1 MTPEAPTVPGD
12 AFGLFRSCLVEGDP
26 QSEKRA
32 RRIKQRAVAVSIALQ
47 ALALAA
53 LVLYPLLGKS
63 ERLSAPSLTPI
74 PPYAPIGK
82 AHRSAPSGPVRAI
95 PRPCGKVCAPSTTP
109 VTIAA
114 RGAGLSSQTDGNP
127 DDLIPRVSPTAGIR
141 DSLMRRDTRG
151 PVPPPP
157 DVQTSAA
164 ERRRVSE
171 LQQMAHLI
179 NRVQPDYPKLA
190 MQMRREG
197 RVELHA
203 IIGADGTI
211 ESLEVIAGDPFF
223 FQSALAAVRQWR
235 YRPTILDGRP
245 IGVDT
250 HITVIYTLDH

>member
-1 MTPEAPTVPGD
+1 MTLDAPSVPGD
-12 AFGLFRSCLVEGDP
+12 GFGSLHSCLVEGDP

-47 ALALAA
+47 ALALTA

-63 ERLSAPSLTPI
+63 ERISAPNVTPI
-74 PPYAPIGK
+74 PPYVAIGK
-82 AHRSAPSGPVRAI
+82 AHHSAPSDPIRAI
-95 PRPCGKVCAPSTTP
+95 PRPCGRVCAPSTTP
-109 VTIAA
+109 VTVAA
-114 RGAGLSSQTDGNP
+114 RGPGPSSDTDGNGG
-127 DDLIPRVSPTAGIR
+127 DSIPGVPPAAGIPE
-141 DSLMRRDTRG
+141 SPILGDTRR
-151 PVPPPP
+151 PVPPPDAQP
-157 DVQTSAA
+157 SAR
-164 ERRRVSE
+164 ERRKVSE
-171 LQQMAHLI
+171 LQQMAQLI
-179 NRVQPDYPKLA
+179 NRLQPDYPKLA